1 MKNPLIMYQNKIEE
15 IKKNQEILQKNIE
28 AILNKKNHDFAFI
41 VQTLKLVNPLNILD
55 KGYSLIKKDGH
66 ILKESS
72 KIKEKDIL
80 NVRLS
85 KGELSV
91 EVKEII
97 S

>member
-1 MKNPLIMYQNKIEE
+1 M
-15 IKKNQEILQKNIE
+15 QKNIE
-28 AILNKKNHDFAFI
+28 AILNKKNDDFAFI

>member
-1 MKNPLIMYQNKIEE
+1 MDIYLYN
-15 IKKNQEILQKNIE
+15 
-28 AILNKKNHDFAFI
+28 
-41 VQTLKLVNPLNILD
+41 TLT
-55 KGYSLIKKDGH
+55 
-66 ILKESS
+66 
-72 KIKEKDIL
+72 KEKDIL